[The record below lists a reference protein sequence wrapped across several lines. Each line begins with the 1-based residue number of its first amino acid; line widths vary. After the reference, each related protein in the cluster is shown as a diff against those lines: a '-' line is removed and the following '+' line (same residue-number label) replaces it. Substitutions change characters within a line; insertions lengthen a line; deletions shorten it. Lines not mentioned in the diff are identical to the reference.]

1 MGKVAATYRILPEG
15 TEVDLKSLEDSV
27 KRVLGSKLVK
37 IETQPVAFGL
47 KALIATA
54 IFNDASGEG
63 EAVESNLS
71 SLPGVSSVEIMEMG
85 LI

>member
-63 EAVESNLS
+63 EAIESNLS
-71 SLPGVSSVEIMEMG
+71 SISGVSSVEIMEMG
-85 LI
+85 LV

>member
-15 TEVDLKSLEDSV
+15 TEIDLKSLEDSV
-27 KRVLGSKLVK
+27 RRVLGSKLVK

-54 IFNDASGEG
+54 VFNDASGEG
-63 EAVESNLS
+63 EAVESNLG
-71 SLPGVSSVEIMEMG
+71 SLPGVSSVEVMEMG